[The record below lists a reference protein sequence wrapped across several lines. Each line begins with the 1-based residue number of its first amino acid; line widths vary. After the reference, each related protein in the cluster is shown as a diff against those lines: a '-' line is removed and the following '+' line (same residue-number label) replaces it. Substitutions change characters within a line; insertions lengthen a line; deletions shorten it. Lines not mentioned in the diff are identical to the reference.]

1 MTEKTDIRAV
11 RSERVLARGLELK
24 EEKRLRVREFAAL
37 RRRAQEDC
45 VPGAA
50 GRLRELRE
58 QVKRLEAEEAEA
70 EADVRALI
78 ARVPSRR
85 GRLLLEMRYLSGLR
99 WEEIAE
105 QLGIS
110 LRVTMR
116 TRARWVRYLDM

>member
-11 RSERVLARGLELK
+11 RSERLLARGLELK

-37 RRRAQEDC
+37 RRRAQEGC

-58 QVKRLEAEEAEA
+58 QVKLLEAEETQA

-85 GRLLLEMRYLSGLR
+85 GRLLL
-99 WEEIAE
+99 
-105 QLGIS
+105 
-110 LRVTMR
+110 
-116 TRARWVRYLDM
+116 

>member
-11 RSERVLARGLELK
+11 RSERLLARGLELK

-50 GRLRELRE
+50 VRLRELRE
-58 QVKRLEAEEAEA
+58 QVKRLDTEEAEA

-116 TRARWVRYLDM
+116 TRARWVRFLDT

>member
-1 MTEKTDIRAV
+1 MTERTDIRGLRA
-11 RSERVLARGLELK
+11 ERLLARGLELK
-24 EEKRLRVREFAAL
+24 EEKRLRIREFASL
-37 RRRAQEDC
+37 RRRAEEGC
-45 VPGAA
+45 APGAA

-58 QVKRLEAEEAEA
+58 QVRTLEAEEAQA
-70 EADVRALI
+70 EAAVRALI

-116 TRARWVRYLDM
+116 TRARWVRYLDA